1 MKSTP
6 KLDNLS
12 ICIHVALKLQIW
24 AHWPRHHAKNQ
35 ISALTFLNNKS
46 LKKKKTKPKTNKK
59 TYEFL
64 CFIYYMHVPLKTM
77 LMNIKLWK
85 IPLSFMAGYSAE
97 VLTIFSLIST
107 TSQIEI

>member
-46 LKKKKTKPKTNKK
+46 LKKTNKTKQHKNQQNNRWLSLLYLLYACTFKNNVDEYKALENSH
-59 TYEFL
+59 T
-64 CFIYYMHVPLKTM
+64 IYGWL
-77 LMNIKLWK
+77 
-85 IPLSFMAGYSAE
+85 
-97 VLTIFSLIST
+97 
-107 TSQIEI
+107 